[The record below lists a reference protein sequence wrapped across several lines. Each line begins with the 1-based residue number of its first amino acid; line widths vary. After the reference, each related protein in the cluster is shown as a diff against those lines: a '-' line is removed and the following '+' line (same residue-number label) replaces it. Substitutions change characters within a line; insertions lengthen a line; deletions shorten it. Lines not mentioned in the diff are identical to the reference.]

1 MMLAAILFSFM
12 IYGFYQPT
20 ILNALGFGGL
30 ASQWAIFQGLLGFA
44 VEPAFGG
51 LSDRILARTGSRLP
65 QITVGVT
72 VAGAL
77 FVLLSFA
84 LPLQQ
89 YALLQ
94 WPLLIMM
101 TLWLIAMIA
110 IRGPIV
116 ALLRQMAPD
125 EQLPS
130 ANAIIILVLGLVA
143 ALGPLLEALL
153 KTRSASVVF
162 MLGAIALML
171 GATRLTQTAVLP
183 VPTSVSDRGRLLR
196 QYSGR
201 LVWMVVVGL
210 ETGCLLNLALSTLPG
225 LLNTSLPQL
234 SPGSLTAI
242 SLFIT
247 ALTANPWGWL
257 TPRWGSAKALQLG
270 LGAVAILCFLGS
282 LGLASLSSIAAI
294 GLLTATGA
302 AMGLVFINMVPFA
315 LSYVPLPLT
324 GLSAGLFFGGNGL
337 GAALVLIWRQLSR

>member
-1 MMLAAILFSFM
+1 MLAAILFSFM

-30 ASQWAIFQGLLGFA
+30 ASQWAIFQGILGFA
-44 VEPAFGG
+44 IEPAFGG
-51 LSDRILARTGSRLP
+51 FSDRILVRTGSRLP

-72 VAGAL
+72 IAGAL

-84 LPLQQ
+84 IPLQG
-89 YALLQ
+89 YSVLR
-94 WPLLIMM
+94 WPLLVMM

-110 IRGPIV
+110 IRGPVV
-116 ALLRQMAPD
+116 ALLRQMAPV
-125 EQLPS
+125 EQLPN

-143 ALGPLLEALL
+143 ALGPLLETLL
-153 KTRSASVVF
+153 NTRSASVAF

-171 GATRLTQTAVLP
+171 AATRLAQTAVPPLP
-183 VPTSVSDRGRLLR
+183 DMTFDRGHLLR
-196 QYSGR
+196 QYGGR
-201 LVWMVVVGL
+201 LGWMVVVGI

-225 LLNTSLPQL
+225 LLNPSLPQL

-242 SLFIT
+242 SLLIT

-270 LGAVAILCFLGS
+270 LGAVAVLCFLSS
-282 LGLASLSSIAAI
+282 LGLASLSAVAAI
-294 GLLTATGA
+294 GLLIATGA

-337 GAALVLIWRQLSR
+337 GAALVLIWQQLGH